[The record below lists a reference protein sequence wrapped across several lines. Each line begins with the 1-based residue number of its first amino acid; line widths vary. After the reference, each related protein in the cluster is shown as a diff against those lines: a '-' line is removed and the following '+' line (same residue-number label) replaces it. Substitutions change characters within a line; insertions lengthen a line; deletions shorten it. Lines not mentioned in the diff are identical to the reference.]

1 MSLTLMK
8 VRVNNTGASPRN
20 EKINNGRRILE
31 YDFKHDPQYNEN
43 VVFYGTE
50 NQLKIKMYDEKYTNS
65 YGVTMKFQTLYNEHI
80 NFGDIIY
87 DFKLNEYWLCLESAL
102 VGEIHNEGKV
112 AKCNRI
118 LKWQELGGN
127 IYALPIVN
135 RNASQYNNGET
146 GNNIITLA
154 SDQLFIYTQL
164 NEHTVVLDRG
174 IKFFIDEN
182 TVKPTVYELT
192 RPDTVDYSYMGAGM
206 MGMIVTECSYNPSEN
221 DLRYGVCNYISPTV
235 PPVPD
240 LSPDKSIIL
249 SIDGGTDLKIGRSET
264 YTVTAKDLDG
274 NKITNCDFNWNI
286 VSDFAND
293 IIRVVNGNTI
303 TLKVENEDYV
313 DSLFLLQSTTKDN
326 AIVKLEISIIG
337 IYS

>member
-1 MSLTLMK
+1 MSLILMK
-8 VRVNNTGASPRN
+8 ERVRTTGISPRI

-31 YDFKHDPQYNEN
+31 YDFEHDPQYNEN

-65 YGVTMKFQTLYNEHI
+65 YGVTMKFQTLYNEQI
-80 NFGDIIY
+80 NFGDVIY

-102 VGEIHNEGKV
+102 VGEIHNEGKI

-118 LKWQELGGN
+118 LRWQEPNGL
-127 IYALPIVN
+127 IYELPIVN

-146 GNNIITLA
+146 GNNVITIA

-182 TVKPTVYELT
+182 SEKPTVYELT
-192 RPDTVDYSYMGAGM
+192 RPDTIDYSYMGTGM

-221 DLRYGVCNYISPTV
+221 DLRYGVCDYISPTAH
-235 PPVPD
+235 PVPD
-240 LSPDKSIIL
+240 PSPDQNIIL
-249 SIDGGTDLKIGRSET
+249 SIAGRDTLKIGRAEK
-264 YTVTAKDLDG
+264 YTAVAKDLDG
-274 NKITNCDFNWNI
+274 NEITDYKITWNI
-286 VSDFAND
+286 ISDFTDEIIMSVND
-293 IIRVVNGNTI
+293 KTI
-303 TLKVENEDYV
+303 ALKTENE
-313 DSLFLLQSTTKDN
+313 SLIGGSFLLQSTSKDSAVTEL
-326 AIVKLEISIIG
+326 AITVTGLYK
-337 IYS
+337 